1 MCKCSAGGH
10 AEAVNSLVL
19 FEGRVQVW
27 VGCIPRHLKALP
39 TDCEPSVLCSAIL
52 HQARAVS
59 GCQLNSDT
67 QHVHAQHCERHR
79 VLCSLADR
87 CGAKADALLS
97 SKALHP
103 PACHCHSGIAL
114 MTLYWQVCVVG
125 CSLAPCSRT
134 HSAHWPF
141 RPLSHLSVGS
151 AVHAKLL
158 RSRSQTRA
166 RVQVPRR
173 QPSRSGACT
182 AAMPRRGPV
191 CDTRRP
197 CARSRTSGRPSHA
210 GTPASC
216 APCRPLRWCPPAL
229 AQRRSATLAVLPRG
243 LPSRQARVTASS
255 WRRLGRGRR
264 PRLRRSPHS
273 ARARLRARPPPR
285 RPGRR
290 RRRPARPSAARAR
303 RPGRRSRG
311 PGGGRRAPAGQAGG
325 RGGRARPPRRHRHGH
340 QHDAQHLRR
349 GGAASRGM
357 PGWQRACTTA
367 TQACS
372 SGAVPSGPPAQ
383 PRRALPGATV
393 PSDSAQA
400 RDPEALPSS
409 MRGAAPGASPR
420 RAAAGAPRGAGRAPW
435 APWARAQ
442 LARATPRWRAPGW
455 RVLRPDGARQDAA
468 QEVDA

>member
-1 MCKCSAGGH
+1 LRIRIPRPWECPHAPHHKLCTVVHRCVPAPCRILQPTGCMCKCSAGGH

-229 AQRRSATLAVLPRG
+229 AHRRSPTLAMLPRG
-243 LPSRQARVTASS
+243 LPLRQARVTASS
-255 WRRLGRGRR
+255 WRRPGRGRR
-264 PRLRRSPHS
+264 PRLRRSPYS
-273 ARARLRARPPPR
+273 ARARPRARPPPR

-303 RPGRRSRG
+303 RPGRRCGIAMATSMMLSTCGAAAR
-311 PGGGRRAPAGQAGG
+311 RRAACRAGSAHA
-325 RGGRARPPRRHRHGH
+325 RPLLRRARPARCPAARPLNRAARCLRHG
-340 QHDAQHLRR
+340 AER
-349 GGAASRGM
+349 
-357 PGWQRACTTA
+357 QRA
-367 TQACS
+367 
-372 SGAVPSGPPAQ
+372 
-383 PRRALPGATV
+383 
-393 PSDSAQA
+393 
-400 RDPEALPSS
+400 
-409 MRGAAPGASPR
+409 
-420 RAAAGAPRGAGRAPW
+420 
-435 APWARAQ
+435 
-442 LARATPRWRAPGW
+442 
-455 RVLRPDGARQDAA
+455 GARS
-468 QEVDA
+468 